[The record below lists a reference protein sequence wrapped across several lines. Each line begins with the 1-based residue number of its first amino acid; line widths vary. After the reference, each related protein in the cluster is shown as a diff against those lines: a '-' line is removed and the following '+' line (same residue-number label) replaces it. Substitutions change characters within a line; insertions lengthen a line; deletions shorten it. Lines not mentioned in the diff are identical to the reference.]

1 MTAGRQQVGKGGAM
15 NASGPPGLHIVDRT
29 IDLAEAS
36 GRHDLTERLTHTR
49 RRLLDPSVR
58 VLVVGEFKQ
67 GKSLLVNALVNAPVC
82 PVDDD
87 VATAVATEVRYS
99 QIPSA
104 ALVRQTGEGSEGGL
118 TREPIALDALASH
131 VSEAGN
137 PSNRQGLL
145 RAEVGIP
152 SPILAGGLVLVDT
165 TGAGGLSSVHTT
177 GTLAAL
183 PTADAVLLVS
193 DASQEYSEPEIN
205 FMRQAMKLCPNIAC
219 VLTKIDL
226 YPHWR
231 RVAELDRVHLTGAGI
246 EADLLPVSSTLH
258 LHALRTENP
267 QLEDESGFPALIR
280 YLRGALAHADRLSRR
295 SVAHDVFTITEHLS
309 VSLRAEL
316 QAQQNPE
323 SNATLMAELEA
334 AKTRAEN
341 LHRRTSRWQ
350 YTLNDEMADLTAD
363 IEFDLR
369 DRLRQVVR
377 NGEAALEQADPSAI
391 WEQFTEWLAQQVA
404 AATSDNFIW
413 ANQRVQVIA
422 RRVAAHFAEDG
433 GELLPELRL
442 GTAATSLDAVPELIA
457 PNVDD
462 PKFVGKLL
470 TGMRGSY
477 GGVLMFGML
486 TSLAGMALIN
496 PVSVAAGL
504 VLGTKTLREDK
515 QSRLKRLQAEAQM
528 LLRRQVDDV
537 IFHVGKECRDRLRQ
551 VQRLLRDHFSEVA
564 SELQRSLSE
573 SLLAAEKAANTEA
586 SAREQRIQRIK
597 AELAQIDAVRR
608 DAHALLAEADDG
620 S

>member
-1 MTAGRQQVGKGGAM
+1 MSTAGLA
-15 NASGPPGLHIVDRT
+15 GLDVVDRAIGLT
-29 IDLAEAS
+29 EAGNRHDLAE
-36 GRHDLTERLTHTR
+36 RLAHTR
-49 RRLLDPSVR
+49 RRLLDPTVR

-67 GKSLLVNALVNAPVC
+67 GKSLLVNALVDAPVC

-87 VATAVATEVRYS
+87 IATAVPTEVYYS
-99 QIPSA
+99 K
-104 ALVRQTGEGSEGGL
+104 T
-118 TREPIALDALASH
+118 PIATLVHSTDDGADAETTRVQVPLGELVAH
-131 VSEAGN
+131 VSEAGD
-137 PSNRQGLL
+137 PAHRRGLL

-152 SPILAGGLVLVDT
+152 RQILADGLVLVDT
-165 TGAGGLSSVHTT
+165 TGVGGLSSAHTT
-177 GTLAAL
+177 STLTAL

-205 FMRQAMKLCPNIAC
+205 FLRQAMKLCPNVAC

-226 YPHWR
+226 YPQWR
-231 RVAELDRVHLTGAGI
+231 RIAELNRVHLAGAKVG
-246 EADLLPVSSTLH
+246 ADLLPVSSTLR
-258 LHALRTENP
+258 LHSIRTEDQ
-267 QLEDESGFPALIR
+267 QLQEESGFPALVR
-280 YLRGALAHADRLSRR
+280 YLLGAVAQADRLSRR
-295 SVAHDVFTITEHLS
+295 SVAHDIFTVTDHLA

-316 QAQQNPE
+316 QAQQNPGG
-323 SNATLMAELEA
+323 NAALMAELEA

-350 YTLNDEMADLTAD
+350 YTLNDEMADLNAD

-391 WEQFTEWLAQQVA
+391 WEQFTEWLTQQLA
-404 AATSDNFIW
+404 AATSDNFVW
-413 ANQRVQVIA
+413 ANQRAQLIAHQVA
-422 RRVAAHFAEDG
+422 EHFAEDG

-442 GTAATSLDAVPELIA
+442 GNAPTTLNAVPDLMA
-457 PNVDD
+457 PQVDD
-462 PKFVGKLL
+462 PKLVGKLL

-496 PVSVAAGL
+496 PISVAAGL

-515 QSRLKRLQAEAQM
+515 HSRLKRQQAEAQM

-551 VQRLLRDHFSEVA
+551 VQRLLRDHFTEVA
-564 SELQRSLSE
+564 TELHRSLSE
-573 SLLAAEKAANTEA
+573 SIQAAEKAANTEA
-586 SAREQRIQRIK
+586 SGRQQRIQQIK
-597 AELAQIDAVRR
+597 AELGQIDALRQ
-608 DAHALLAEADDG
+608 DAGTLLPG
-620 S
+620 PGNRS